1 MVPTPEVAEHVA
13 VKGGPADYVEKNGD
27 RLVKV
32 AQALAALA
40 AEQQQK

>member
-1 MVPTPEVAEHVA
+1 VAEHVA